1 MRQPVIK
8 TLFLGIAAV
17 SIFSSCS
24 RLGKNEGG
32 ANSNKAHLQIALA
45 DDPGAYQAVLIDVRD
60 IKINVTG
67 DSVNG
72 WQSLPNVAVGQYD
85 LLRLVNDDDTILAD
99 ADITPG
105 RVHQIRLVLG
115 PDNFVMIDS
124 QLIRLETPSAQQS
137 GLKLNIQ
144 QDVEAGL
151 LYKLTMDFDVAKSI
165 VKTGNGKYMLKPVIR
180 TVLEAAGG
188 VLQGTVIPFNFQTA
202 ILVFRGPNDTVASTY
217 SSLTNGGYRVRGLG
231 PNTYSLHF
239 IPTDTTY
246 RDTVITGINVVNGAI
261 TVVDTMRLSQ

>member
-1 MRQPVIK
+1 MLCLA
-8 TLFLGIAAV
+8 TAA
-17 SIFSSCS
+17 ILLFSSCS
-24 RLGKNEGG
+24 RSDKN
-32 ANSNKAHLQIALA
+32 ATSNKARLQVALT
-45 DDPGAYQAVLIDVRD
+45 DDPGPYQAVLLDVKD
-60 IKINVTG
+60 IMINVTG

-72 WQSLPNVAVGQYD
+72 WQSLSTVAAGQYD
-85 LLRLVNDDDTILAD
+85 VLRLVNDDDTILAD
-99 ADITPG
+99 TDIPAG
-105 RVHQIRLVLG
+105 RVEQIRLVLG
-115 PDNFVMIDS
+115 PDNFVKIDN

-137 GLKLNIQ
+137 GLKLNIH

-165 VKTGNGKYMLKPVIR
+165 IKTGNGKYMLKPVIR

-188 VLQGTVIPFNFQTA
+188 VIQGTVIPYNFQTA

-239 IPTDTTY
+239 IPNDTTY
-246 RDTVITGINVVNGAI
+246 RDTVISGISVVNGAI
-261 TVVDTMRLSQ
+261 TVVDTMRLHQ